1 MFGTIRAHQERRYP
15 ARPHGT
21 DLQNPDFTALG
32 QSFGLFAQRV
42 ARTDEIAAA
51 FDAALAHDGPA
62 LIELIL
68 DAEAASTNASLTQIR
83 EKALAG

>member
-1 MFGTIRAHQERRYP
+1 
-15 ARPHGT
+15 
-21 DLQNPDFTALG
+21 
-32 QSFGLFAQRV
+32 
-42 ARTDEIAAA
+42 
-51 FDAALAHDGPA
+51 